1 MRGRH
6 QDRIGLAL
14 AVPLVLAASAA
25 CASSGRGR
33 AEAAASPSPSL
44 SDTAG
49 VAVYGGVAPRNR
61 GRTARVSR
69 VTRQDIERAGDM
81 NLGAFI
87 ESRLAGVRV
96 VQNRGDFAVFITG
109 ASFQGSTG
117 ALVMVDGTE
126 GALGGLRLQDMATI
140 EVLKDSAA
148 SIYGVRGANGVLGI
162 TTHKR

>member
-1 MRGRH
+1 MRRRA

-14 AVPLVLAASAA
+14 AVPLVLVASAA
-25 CASSGRGR
+25 CASSGGARG
-33 AEAAASPSPSL
+33 AGTAASPSSGMD
-44 SDTAG
+44 SSG
-49 VAVYGGVAPRNR
+49 VAVYGGTAPRNR

-69 VTRQDIERAGDM
+69 VSREEIERAGDM

-96 VQNRGDFAVFITG
+96 VQNRGDMAVFITG
-109 ASFQGSTG
+109 ASFQGATG

-126 GALGGLRLQDMATI
+126 GALGGLRLQDIATM

-148 SIYGVRGANGVLGI
+148 SIYGVRGANGVLVI
-162 TTHKR
+162 TTQKR

>member
-1 MRGRH
+1 MGRRH

-14 AVPLVLAASAA
+14 AVPLALVASAA
-25 CASSGRGR
+25 CASSGGGKGT
-33 AEAAASPSPSL
+33 AASPSPGMDS
-44 SDTAG
+44 TG
-49 VAVYGGVAPRNR
+49 VAVYGGTAPRNR

-69 VTRQDIERAGDM
+69 ITREEIERAGDM

-109 ASFQGSTG
+109 GSFQGATG

-126 GALGGLRLQDMATI
+126 GVLGGLRLQDIATM

-148 SIYGVRGANGVLGI
+148 SIYGVRGANGVLVI
-162 TTHKR
+162 TTQKR